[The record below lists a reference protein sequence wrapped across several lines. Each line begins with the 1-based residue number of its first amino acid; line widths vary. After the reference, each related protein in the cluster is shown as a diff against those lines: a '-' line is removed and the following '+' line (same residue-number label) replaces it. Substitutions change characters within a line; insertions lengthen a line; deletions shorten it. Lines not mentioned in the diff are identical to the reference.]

1 MLKKTLERSA
11 FVAVLFLA
19 IASIIVSSAYASEL
33 GRGEWRGFW
42 YNKLDQYGDA
52 VLPVIANGSE
62 VPNCNH
68 NSNGVHPKS
77 NGVNAIP
84 TCINSVDEL
93 VNFLKSRNESSK
105 TDQQK
110 TGSAFIAYTMIGK
123 AIDGSSK
130 DVSDADWNDL
140 AARLN
145 DRQSKGKINWD
156 ITVSSTI
163 NTYYQGGNNHD
174 VAYYTPSGG
183 RTGSGIEIYT
193 DQNNSIYKLVRECA
207 NPIGN
212 LDTGV
217 PPPTP
222 QPPTWSITPTAI
234 IKSIKLGTTDKT
246 VALPGYKITWT
257 HSVKNEGPSST
268 NKVLG
273 YDYENN
279 AALGGGNKNPNIA
292 VPSGL
297 SSGHVNPSTDS
308 YSQYVVKDSDV
319 GSDLCR
325 RTRSWPKTESVN
337 GVELSDYACTTVP
350 YRYTLTPSVNVGV
363 EAVEPG
369 STFDVVPVVSNSGP
383 TKSKATEWQLTKMIV
398 SPNKTYPG
406 AGFTA
411 ANRPP
416 CGSYYVAS
424 GVTCSTVKTGSSSVF
439 SINGSVLSGDVLGN
453 YGATVDDLEA
463 GSKLC
468 FALSVKPFA
477 NDNDGWSHSAPQCR
491 IVGKHPKVQI
501 TGGDLSVGRQF
512 SGIDSALPLANV
524 TTSTTKKDP
533 NTFGSWV
540 EYAIFATGTI
550 RGTASGAAFA
560 DSGLVNATACSASK
574 LSFANVPLIGAV
586 CTGADGTIGD
596 YASARNIPD
605 IAASFTESGSSISGT
620 VAPSS
625 LNGIYSADD
634 LKLSLSELAPG
645 KTVILKVKGTVTIAD
660 NQTYNSDNG
669 GGKYKS
675 ILELPQL
682 IIIANKIVINSNVDT
697 VDAWL
702 IAKGTDGII
711 ETCEIEAK
719 TVNECAKNLTVNGP
733 VMAQK
738 LYLRRT
744 GGSGSGSASG
754 DPAEVFNLR
763 ADAYLWAIGRA
774 SGSVRVY
781 TVNTTELPPRF

>member
-1 MLKKTLERSA
+1 MKNKSLNSNRLILTLLFMISLAAVSLYGANYVNANGRAIKHGYFYNGVLNSTGNRVLDGGVPGRINTKAEFIAFIKDLRSNGTARDKIGAKYIIQTMRGPDASGNWDHNFPNDADITDWERKINNTEVTVNWNRSYSA
-11 FVAVLFLA
+11 AVNTRSDPSSPYDVSKYNDSGSDP
-19 IASIIVSSAYASEL
+19 SIIFY
-33 GRGEWRGFW
+33 
-42 YNKLDQYGDA
+42 
-52 VLPVIANGSE
+52 
-62 VPNCNH
+62 
-68 NSNGVHPKS
+68 
-77 NGVNAIP
+77 
-84 TCINSVDEL
+84 
-93 VNFLKSRNESSK
+93 
-105 TDQQK
+105 
-110 TGSAFIAYTMIGK
+110 
-123 AIDGSSK
+123 
-130 DVSDADWNDL
+130 
-140 AARLN
+140 
-145 DRQSKGKINWD
+145 KG
-156 ITVSSTI
+156 STI
-163 NTYYQGGNNHD
+163 LYVVKKACGN
-174 VAYYTPSGG
+174 P
-183 RTGSGIEIYT
+183 
-193 DQNNSIYKLVRECA
+193 L
-207 NPIGN
+207 GN
-212 LDTGV
+212 LEGLPEAV
-217 PPPTP
+217 S
-222 QPPTWSITPTAI
+222 WSITPDAVV
-234 IKSIKLGTTDKT
+234 KSIKQGTANRT

-279 AALGGGNKNPNIA
+279 AALGGGDKNPNIT

-297 SSGHVNPSTDS
+297 LSGHVNSSADS
-308 YSQYVVKDSDV
+308 YSQYVVQDSDV
-319 GSDLCR
+319 GSNLCR
-325 RTRSWPKTESVN
+325 RTRSWPKTQSTD
-337 GVELSDYACTTVP
+337 GVEYSAYACKTVP
-350 YRYTLTPSVNVGV
+350 YSYTLTPSVNVGV

-369 STFDVVPVVSNSGP
+369 STFNVVPVVSNSGP
-383 TKSKATEWQLTKMIV
+383 TRSRATEWQLTKMIV

-439 SINGSVLSGDVLGN
+439 SVNGSVLSGDVLGN

-477 NDNDGWSHSAPQCR
+477 NYNDGWSHSAPQCR

-560 DSGLVNATACSASK
+560 DPGLVNATACSASK
-574 LSFANVPLIGAV
+574 LSFANVPLVGAV
-586 CTGADGTIGD
+586 CTGAGGTIGG

-605 IAASFTESGSSISGT
+605 IAASFPGSGSTISGT

-634 LKLSLSELAPG
+634 LVLSQSELAPG
-645 KTVILKVKGTVTIAD
+645 KTVVLKVKGTVTIAG
-660 NQTYNSDNG
+660 NQTYNLDNAG
-669 GGKYKS
+669 GEYKS

-682 IIIANKIVINSNVDT
+682 IIIANKIVINSNVDI

-702 IAKGTDGII
+702 MAKGADGII

-719 TVNECAKNLTVNGP
+719 TISDCSTTLTVNGP

-754 DPAEVFNLR
+754 APAEVFNLR

-774 SGSVRVY
+774 SGSARVY